1 MAHNNPPAAPV
12 DPASADALSYLPRGW
27 QTAILELAKS
37 GKGDGAFIG
46 ALGIAPQDFYALKY
60 KNNEFAE
67 ILARAHA
74 AGLEW
79 LESRLVAI
87 VNGHADARTQKTLEM
102 IFNARFANFESKYMP
117 PEISGLGQ
125 FHGDLE
131 KLLSTVDLGTLI
143 RAVEKRG
150 ILTRISTRAAKGES
164 VKDMAQKWARAF
176 SNICERIENGES
188 VSEDKIKDFA
198 QFAAWDLGTDAN
210 NADYA
215 PTDADLALA
224 EQSLKAAIE
233 NDERWAAGEAEK
245 PAFDFCLE
253 NYEVLN
259 STPAPPCEPADEP
272 APQSTDE
279 PTLAQKM
286 KMAGGRCW

>member
-1 MAHNNPPAAPV
+1 
-12 DPASADALSYLPRGW
+12 
-27 QTAILELAKS
+27 
-37 GKGDGAFIG
+37 
-46 ALGIAPQDFYALKY
+46 
-60 KNNEFAE
+60 
-67 ILARAHA
+67 
-74 AGLEW
+74 
-79 LESRLVAI
+79 
-87 VNGHADARTQKTLEM
+87 
-102 IFNARFANFESKYMP
+102 MP

-125 FHGDLE
+125 FHGDLD

-150 ILTRISTRAAKGES
+150 ILTRISTRAAKGNSIKE
-164 VKDMAQKWARAF
+164 MAQKWAGVF

-188 VSEDKIKDFA
+188 VPESKLNEFA
-198 QFAAWDLGTDAN
+198 QLAAWDLGTDAN

-224 EQSLKAAIE
+224 EQSLNAAIE

-245 PAFDFCLE
+245 PAFDFSFE
-253 NYEVLN
+253 NCEVLN
-259 STPAPPCEPADEP
+259 STDELPADAAANAAAADDTDEP

-286 KMAGGRCW
+286 AMAGGRCW